1 MKFNRRS
8 IELRDTSDKSI
19 FYLHTLEVLAVPFP
33 ALRDLYSYS
42 YSGLDWRSSSDAG
55 LNGLRRSPDQYFLF
69 LFCAVRY
76 FQSSKPVEIMAACGR
91 TSWQSRGIYLVASL
105 VVRVSSLCPVCCDA
119 VCTLGSSVLP

>member
-1 MKFNRRS
+1 MPLMTVVMLLN
-8 IELRDTSDKSI
+8 SI
-19 FYLHTLEVLAVPFP
+19 FDLHTLEVLVVQFP
-33 ALRDLYSYS
+33 DLRGLYSYS
-42 YSGLDWRSSSDAG
+42 SRHWRSSSDAG